1 MIVEFETTP
10 AVPFR
15 QDIDYKSL
23 TGLAAFQIV
32 SKPFNSFQN
41 RPSPLCPSFAA
52 AGCGGIELAQPV
64 GYIRV
69 LRRQNGWVREEQ
81 VRSAAR
87 GCPHRPAQPEADYV
101 LVPHVEESPQC
112 RRAIGC
118 DGVDE
123 INIEQQILRDGD
135 ILVAWQ

>member
-41 RPSPLCPSFAA
+41 RPAPLCPSFAA
-52 AGCGGIELAQPV
+52 AGCGGQEEFWTGRRLPAERFYHGRFGWHGSTAPLAPY
-64 GYIRV
+64 GLGMGRFW
-69 LRRQNGWVREEQ
+69 N
-81 VRSAAR
+81 RS
-87 GCPHRPAQPEADYV
+87 GEKYF
-101 LVPHVEESPQC
+101 S
-112 RRAIGC
+112 G
-118 DGVDE
+118 
-123 INIEQQILRDGD
+123 
-135 ILVAWQ
+135 